1 MDSVGIGRCKRALGQ
16 GAQVV
21 QGCSAGHL
29 ADPARY
35 GTHRCRIGGGVDSGQ
50 PLPRQEVVVD
60 PPASA
65 LRIDERDVARLI
77 RGPVAAFVAL
87 ASDGSLVGAC
97 LWSPED
103 DGPGRGRHL
112 SRLAVAPSWRRR
124 GVARRLVAA
133 IVARARDDGYGF
145 LTLSTRLAL
154 ESNRALFR
162 SLGFDEIPPPYP
174 SWLYEADLRR
184 DAALFSA
191 TRITGGR
198 ESSRFLFAASL
209 LAGPA

>member
-1 MDSVGIGRCKRALGQ
+1 MQEGAGQ

-21 QGCSAGHL
+21 QDAVQDTSPTLRDMAPTDAESVAAL
-29 ADPARY
+29 IRTAFA
-35 GTHRCRIGGGVDSGQ
+35 
-50 PLPRQEVVVD
+50 RQEVVVD

-77 RGPVAAFVAL
+77 RAGGGVVAL

-162 SLGFDEIPPPYP
+162 SLGFDEIRLHTHPGYTRPTFVEMRLCLGDP
-174 SWLYEADLRR
+174 DHRR
-184 DAALFSA
+184 A
-191 TRITGGR
+191 
-198 ESSRFLFAASL
+198 
-209 LAGPA
+209 